1 MMMMMMD
8 GCVDGWME
16 KELLEDESR
25 DGVHLRSPGAW
36 AAFPVLSFPF
46 QGFFGSTLHLPP
58 CLAVGMRGGV
68 GLNSTFRKFTSRP
81 GQQKDEGELI
91 KNKNKS
97 RGKFKNQ
104 PKTCIRSGSPV
115 SVAPDGPQ
123 LGGFAPLEPL
133 KWDRNKRAKIRTKVP
148 GREENP
154 RTPGGP

>member
-81 GQQKDEGELI
+81 GQQKDEGEFKKIII
-91 KNKNKS
+91 KIK
-97 RGKFKNQ
+97 
-104 PKTCIRSGSPV
+104 
-115 SVAPDGPQ
+115 
-123 LGGFAPLEPL
+123 LEG
-133 KWDRNKRAKIRTKVP
+133 NSKI
-148 GREENP
+148 NP
-154 RTPGGP
+154 RLASVQAAPCL